1 MIDDHRSPRLVFA
14 NACLHDQASLTS
26 CCGLLGKNWGIGSLS
41 RVPNDAEASKPTD
54 SLSNGKPVSGHGMI
68 DGSATVTS
76 SIPPKPIP
84 SNWTDDIRG
93 LRLDHYIIDRPL
105 GIGGMAAV
113 LLATDTTLER
123 KAALKILPPAVSGD
137 PESLE
142 RFHQEA
148 KSAAK
153 LDHENIARIFASG
166 EDQGLHFIAF
176 EFVEGVDLKTLLET
190 RGRMDPRE
198 AIPLI
203 HQACLGLEHAAARG
217 MVHRDI
223 KPSNLVLTPGGK
235 LKVIDMGLARNLDQ
249 SPDSG
254 LTRSGVTLGTFDY
267 LAPEQAIDPH
277 AADARSDIYSLGC
290 TLYHLLTGKPPVPE
304 GSPAL
309 KLTHHQ
315 SIKPTDPRNFAP
327 SVSARIVRFL
337 EKMLAKKPADRF
349 QDFSQLKEALENL
362 AASEEIVIPGFVKPR
377 KKKHRNSK
385 LILSGL
391 VGISLILVICWKY
404 PPLQIFDFFKNL
416 NKGKDTLTFL
426 QKWHVEGQHQ
436 PLTNKILD
444 GTARFEEENP
454 TAESLSNWLRENSSA
469 TKVEIVLHGDL
480 DLGVIENHGEGLL
493 IAKTKE
499 IVIRS
504 AHPGNKATL
513 RYHHD
518 GRIISGPLS
527 LLHVEAEI
535 LKLESVRFVLDCR
548 ESPLALRGLSIA
560 PIDPAKGLKAELEK
574 CEWIQAGNTFD
585 QRNRVTSVEING
597 ENETKI
603 NTKIS
608 ECLFLGFREALPDN
622 VDRPESITLFD
633 AQAGA
638 QDAITR
644 KGFVSELRIEQSLFG
659 PHATV
664 LRCVAGNPT
673 PSSKEATTSDS
684 GMSVMPDPPRVVGP
698 MGMDSLPLSAP
709 GTKQDGNGRVWIQ
722 NCSLITANGERVI
735 AVQEHV
741 GAVIS
746 MRRTIA
752 AGAEASSKSN
762 LIYCSG
768 QDSSIRFIGR
778 SNRYFQISPFFAT
791 SGNNQSDEKFSDFQ
805 KHLGRERLGEDKSI
819 ELPQSPWKKNSPI
832 EEIAEAEIALEAEK
846 ESSANFGLRVM
857 AAFSP
862 EERKDFQLRWL
873 ENGTEKFAGAEK
885 FAGLPFYQSAEKRVS
900 APVKRVVLAGRQ
912 DDAQFVH
919 PSIDHALSHAKS
931 GDIILV
937 RHDGLLDLTPIQI
950 DRPGFMVTIRPDS
963 GSQPHLHWRARA
975 GEPAWLK
982 LDGSMVRIEN
992 MPVTMECPEDTDI
1005 ASLATLSR
1013 QGQLILNDCL
1023 LTLSGRSGKS
1033 TVAGMREPDSMQKP
1047 EDSFRA
1053 AQPSRV
1059 VLDGCLVRGTG
1070 KITKLDVPR
1079 TLEIEIRQSAVAL
1092 SSGLVTL
1099 ATGSID
1105 QGATNLPVRIHQAL
1119 ILSSG
1124 TPVTELQ
1131 QQGVAIRSTESVW
1144 INFGQ
1149 PDTTLMEMTG
1159 NAPRGKDRMR
1169 ELLDTSRSFFFGF
1182 SAPFSARDPLSGRL
1196 EESPPVAF
1204 MLESLELASE
1214 SWISALPEATPK
1226 PTEWESI
1233 GLNQLEMVSKITENA
1248 PPLPQKAIELAKTL
1262 QN

>member
-1 MIDDHRSPRLVFA
+1 MLWTVR
-14 NACLHDQASLTS
+14 Q
-26 CCGLLGKNWGIGSLS
+26 KWGVGPLS
-41 RVPNDAEASKPTD
+41 RVPDDSEASKHTD
-54 SLSNGKPVSGHGMI
+54 SLFHGKPISGHGMI
-68 DGSATVTS
+68 DGSVTVTS
-76 SIPPKPIP
+76 SIPAKPIP

-93 LRLDHYIIDRPL
+93 LRLGHYIIDRPL

-113 LLATDTTLER
+113 LLATDTTLDR

-190 RGRMDPRE
+190 RGRMDPSE

-203 HQACLGLEHAAARG
+203 HQACLGLEHAAAKG

-223 KPSNLVLTPGGK
+223 KPSNLVLTPAGR

-327 SVSARIVRFL
+327 SVSQRIVRFL
-337 EKMLAKKPADRF
+337 EKMLAKKPHDRF
-349 QDFSQLKEALENL
+349 QNFSQLKEALENL
-362 AASEEIVIPGFVKPR
+362 AASEEIGIPGFVKPSNKKYR
-377 KKKHRNSK
+377 KRK
-385 LILSGL
+385 LLLSAF
-391 VGISLILVICWKY
+391 VGISLILSILCFFT
-404 PPLQIFDFFKNL
+404 PLSALDFPKLSNDSNNPL
-416 NKGKDTLTFL
+416 SRL
-426 QKWHVEGQHQ
+426 QKWHIEGQHQ
-436 PLTNKILD
+436 PPSNKNPD
-444 GTARFEEENP
+444 GTARFEEESP
-454 TAESLSNWLRENSSA
+454 TAESLSTWLRENSGA
-469 TKVEIVLHGDL
+469 PKVEIVLHGDL
-480 DLGVIENHGEGLL
+480 DLGVLENHGEGLL
-493 IAKTKE
+493 VAKTKE
-499 IVIRS
+499 ITIRS

-535 LKLESVRFVLDCR
+535 LKIDSLRFVLDCR
-548 ESPLALRGLSIA
+548 ESPMALRGLSIT
-560 PIDPAKGLKAELEK
+560 PLDPAKGLKAEFEK

-622 VDRPESITLFD
+622 VDRPESVTLLD

-673 PSSKEATTSDS
+673 SQARESTAPES
-684 GMSVMPDPPRVVGP
+684 GMSVMPDPPSVVGS

-722 NCSLITANGERVI
+722 NCSLITANGGRVI

-741 GAVIS
+741 GAVIT
-746 MRRTIA
+746 MRKTIA
-752 AGAEASSKSN
+752 AGSEASGKSN
-762 LIYCSG
+762 LIFCSG
-768 QDSSIRFIGR
+768 KDSSIRFMGR
-778 SNRYFQISPFFAT
+778 SNRYFQIGPFLAA
-791 SGNNQSDEKFSDFQ
+791 SGDNQSDEKYSDFQ
-805 KHLGRERLGEDKSI
+805 KHLARERLGEDKSI
-819 ELPQSPWKKNSPI
+819 ELPQSPWKNASPI
-832 EEIAEAEIALEAEK
+832 AELADAEIALEPEK

-862 EERKDFQLRWL
+862 EEHKDFQLRWL
-873 ENGTEKFAGAEK
+873 ENANEKFAGAEK
-885 FAGLPFYQSAEKRVS
+885 YSGLPFFQSAEKRV
-900 APVKRVVLAGRQ
+900 ATPVKRVVLAGRQ

-937 RHDGLLDLTPIQI
+937 RHEGLIDLTPIQI
-950 DRPGFMVTIRPDS
+950 DRPGFLVTIRPDS
-963 GSQPHLHWRARA
+963 GSQPHLHWRART
-975 GEPAWLK
+975 GDPAWLK

-992 MPVTMECPEDTDI
+992 MPITMECPEGTGT

-1013 QGQLILNDCL
+1013 QGQLILKDCL

-1053 AQPSRV
+1053 AQPSRM

-1070 KITKLDVPR
+1070 KIAQLDLPR
-1079 TLEIEIRQSAVAL
+1079 TLEVDIRQSAVAL
-1092 SSGLVTL
+1092 SSGLVAL

-1124 TPVTELQ
+1124 TPVTGLQ
-1131 QQGVAIRSTESVW
+1131 HQGVAVRSTESVW

-1169 ELLDTSRSFFFGF
+1169 ELLDTSRSVYLGF

-1196 EESPPVAF
+1196 EESPSVAF
-1204 MLESLELASE
+1204 MLESLELATE
-1214 SWISALPEATPK
+1214 SWIPTFPETTPK
-1226 PTEWESI
+1226 PTDWESI
-1233 GLNQLEMVSKITENA
+1233 GLSQLEMASKITENG
-1248 PPLPQKAIELAKTL
+1248 PQLPLKAISLVKNR